1 MFLTQ
6 IVNSPAREESIL
18 DLVLA
23 SASHIVD
30 NLTVGEPSEKSK
42 STLVPGAWPPPT
54 ECIGRMREWN
64 RLDLLFTSKQI
75 IFCWQAPHPG
85 EIANI
90 VPVHKKVRKD
100 WRENYRQ
107 ISLASIT
114 S

>member
-18 DLVLA
+18 DLVSA

-42 STLVPGAWPPPT
+42 STLVPGAWPPST

-64 RLDLLFTSKQI
+64 RLDLLFTSKQV
-75 IFCWQAPHPG
+75 IFLLASTTPG
-85 EIANI
+85 EIANLD
-90 VPVHKKVRKD
+90 PVHKKVRKD
-100 WRENYRQ
+100 WRENYR
-107 ISLASIT
+107 
-114 S
+114 